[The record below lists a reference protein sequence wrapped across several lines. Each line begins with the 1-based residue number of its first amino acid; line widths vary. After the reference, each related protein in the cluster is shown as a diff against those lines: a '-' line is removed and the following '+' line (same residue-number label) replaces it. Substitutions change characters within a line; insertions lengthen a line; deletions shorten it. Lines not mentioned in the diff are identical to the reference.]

1 MQQNTRLPDRENPV
15 IQMIRPRV
23 PVRNRDTN
31 HSSKREREGVHH
43 ATKDPASDLQTP
55 NTLSDA
61 NLPIFTGIYPQ
72 TCIRHSI
79 TPPQQALRRGI
90 GLRRRYEE
98 VGTAGFEPATSA
110 PPERCAT
117 ELRHV
122 PNKHESIMEESKTG
136 SVGAAPATSGGCEFS
151 TNPAP

>member
-1 MQQNTRLPDRENPV
+1 MQPKILP
-15 IQMIRPRV
+15 
-23 PVRNRDTN
+23 
-31 HSSKREREGVHH
+31 
-43 ATKDPASDLQTP
+43 AT
-55 NTLSDA
+55 
-61 NLPIFTGIYPQ
+61 FTGIYPQ

-136 SVGAAPATSGGCEFS
+136 SVGAPLQRMGAVSSRRIRRPIPLTCSLDQHFPLS
-151 TNPAP
+151 TLGKHSLLVRLPFTDALP